1 MKNTIFVA
9 IASYIDYEIRHTIL
23 DCINKSKYPDNLT
36 FSICLQFDDRE
47 KTNEHCIDDLVE
59 KYNIK
64 VDKFHYRESKGGCWA
79 RNIAQQNYDKE
90 KFSLQVDSHSRF
102 IEGWDEIVIK
112 DFNYLKKAGVKKPL
126 ISFLP
131 PCYLRDDKEGIDISF
146 DYTKDISKLNIPII
160 SSISSQYWPVYGG
173 YNNIQDTNFKPVN
186 IKVLYGGF
194 IFSLGEWVKEV
205 EQDPLHYY
213 TGEEFALAIR
223 SYTHGYDMYT
233 PSQVVAWHRAH
244 PKAPDKHYN
253 TNTEEVVH
261 KHSRV
266 AMERLKKLVFEE
278 DLGIYGLGAERK
290 LADYENFAN
299 IDIKNSKVLDV

>member
-23 DCINKSKYPDNLT
+23 DCINKAKHPDNLL
-36 FSICLQFDDRE
+36 FSICLQYNDID
-47 KTNEHCIDDLVE
+47 KTNEHCVDDLVK
-59 KYNIK
+59 KYNIV
-64 VDKFHYRESKGGCWA
+64 VDKYYYKDSKGGCWA
-79 RNIAQQNYDKE
+79 RNIAQQNYNGE

-112 DFNYLKKAGVKKPL
+112 DYKDLKEAGVEKPL

-131 PCYLRDDKEGIDISF
+131 PCYSRDDEKGIDLSL
-146 DYTKDISKLNIPII
+146 DYLDDISKLNIPII
-160 SSISSQYWPVYGG
+160 SSISHQYWPVYGG
-173 YNNIQDTNFKPVN
+173 YNNIQDTNFRPVN

-194 IFSLGEWVKEV
+194 IFSSGKWVKEV

-223 SYTHGYDMYT
+223 SYTHGYDIYT
-233 PSQVVAWHRAH
+233 PSQIIAWHRAH
-244 PKAPDKHYN
+244 PKTPDKHYN

-261 KHSRV
+261 KHSSV

-278 DLGIYGLGAERK
+278 DLGSYGLGSKRT

-299 IDIKNSKVLDV
+299 IDIKNCKVLNV